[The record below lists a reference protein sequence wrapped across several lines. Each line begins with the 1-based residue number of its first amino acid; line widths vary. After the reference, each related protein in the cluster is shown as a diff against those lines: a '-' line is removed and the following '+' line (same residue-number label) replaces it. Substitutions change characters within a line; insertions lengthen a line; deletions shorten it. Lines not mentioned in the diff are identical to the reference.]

1 MPKID
6 PTVLGNILVKY
17 QEEIHQIYLL
27 SKNNEISDRLFVLHQ
42 KIEDLILQIESV
54 VLKS

>member
-6 PTVLGNILVKY
+6 PIVLGNILVKY
-17 QEEIHQIYLL
+17 QQELHQIYLL

-42 KIEDLILQIESV
+42 KMEELILQIEGLVS
-54 VLKS
+54 